1 MSEEATLRLLLRAS
15 ARVSLVFFV
24 AAFAGRAANILWPST
39 LSNWLERNAN
49 RFMLALGAS
58 HTVHLAAIIALA
70 FTIGHRFVEE
80 TGWTGIILGGI
91 VYLLLYGLVLQALAP
106 TRNFGIIS
114 SPRFHSV
121 AMHVIWFVFAF
132 AFVAGS
138 FAHPWPYLPFA
149 VLAIAGLIVRILG
162 NRRATPRATAAAR

>member
-1 MSEEATLRLLLRAS
+1 MFEEATLRLLLRAS

-24 AAFAGRAANILWPST
+24 AAFVGRAAYTLWPS
-39 LSNWLERNAN
+39 SMSGWLERNVN
-49 RFMLALGAS
+49 RFILALGAS
-58 HTVHLAAIIALA
+58 HTVHLVAIVALA

-106 TRNFGIIS
+106 TRNFGTIS
-114 SPRFHSV
+114 SARFHSI

-138 FAHPWPYLPFA
+138 FTRPWPYVPFA
-149 VLAIAGLIVRILG
+149 VLAMAGLVVRILG
-162 NRRATPRATAAAR
+162 NRRATRHATAAAR